1 MYVNNKGLHNSQ
13 LGFHP
18 IQQNLSLIRTK
29 ITGMYG
35 VKEGIFV
42 CLIYC
47 KSNLFHIYLL
57 HKDRLV
63 TKNFKMLS
71 WFGET
76 KLILRKSRLFR
87 FKLIARGNDKIAICG
102 RIVFWF
108 MLSHLNANKFWV
120 NFCRKSQ
127 FASDT
132 LNLNYYIK
140 ISLWVDLWVEV
151 FNKDLFHS
159 HPLLFSYLKIDLN
172 SQFLWDN

>member
-13 LGFHP
+13 LGFYP

-63 TKNFKMLS
+63 TKKFKMLS
-71 WFGET
+71 
-76 KLILRKSRLFR
+76 
-87 FKLIARGNDKIAICG
+87 
-102 RIVFWF
+102 
-108 MLSHLNANKFWV
+108 
-120 NFCRKSQ
+120 
-127 FASDT
+127 
-132 LNLNYYIK
+132 
-140 ISLWVDLWVEV
+140 
-151 FNKDLFHS
+151 
-159 HPLLFSYLKIDLN
+159 
-172 SQFLWDN
+172 